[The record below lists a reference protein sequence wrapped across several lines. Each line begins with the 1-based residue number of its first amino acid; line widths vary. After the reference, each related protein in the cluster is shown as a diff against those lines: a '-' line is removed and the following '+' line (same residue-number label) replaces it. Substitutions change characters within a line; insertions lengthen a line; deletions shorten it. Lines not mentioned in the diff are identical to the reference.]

1 MKKIKLTKGKYALV
15 DDFNFEW
22 LNQWKW
28 QLSTSGYAIRKE
40 GKKIIRMHR
49 LVNFTPS
56 WLFTD
61 HINQNKLDNRRG
73 NLRIVTKSQNGFNR
87 GKPKSN
93 SSGIKGVY
101 WDKFTN
107 KWRAEIK
114 IFYKKISLGRF
125 TNLEDAVL
133 ARKKG
138 ESKYHVI

>member
-1 MKKIKLTKGKYALV
+1 MKKIKLTKGQYAIV
-15 DDFNFEW
+15 DDFNFDW

-28 QLSTSGYAIRKE
+28 QFGTSGYAVRKE
-40 GKKIIRMHR
+40 GRKTIRMHR

-73 NLRIVTKSQNGFNR
+73 NLRSVTKSQNGFNR
-87 GKPKSN
+87 EKPISN
-93 SSGIKGVY
+93 TSGIKGVY

-114 IFYKKISLGRF
+114 VDYKKISLGRYNELW
-125 TNLEDAVL
+125 TAKL
-133 ARKKG
+133 ARRWG
-138 ESKYHVI
+138 ERIYHVI